1 MIARFF
7 RRHRKLLA
15 LLAFGAPVL
24 ALFVFVVFRA
34 GPLAPVRV
42 TLATVE
48 TRAVRPALFGVGLVE
63 ARYAHRIGPTTA
75 GRLSRVDAQPGDRV
89 AAGQT
94 LAEIDPLDLDDRIGA
109 QDAALRRTQ
118 ASLLA
123 SEAQIQEV
131 GARKL
136 YAQSQS
142 ERYEQLYAART
153 VSEAT
158 IEAKRQDLQ
167 VAQASLRA
175 AQANR
180 EAALKDLERLRAER
194 DGLVRQRENLRLVS
208 PVAGIVTQRDADPG
222 TTVVAGQTVVEVVAP
237 ENIWVNARFDQQ
249 RSHGLKAG
257 LSARL
262 RLRSHGAGELA
273 GRVARVEPRA
283 DAVTEET
290 LAKIEF
296 APPADPPPPIG
307 ELVEATV
314 ELDAQPPRPTILNA
328 SLQRVDGRLGVW
340 RVDGKTLRFAPVKI
354 GPSDLDGRVQI
365 VEGLRDGDTIV
376 VHSEKPLKAQSRIA
390 PVERLAGDER

>member
-1 MIARFF
+1 MIARFM
-7 RRHRKLLA
+7 RRNRNLLLLLA
-15 LLAFGAPVL
+15 LAAPVL
-24 ALFVFVVFRA
+24 GLFVFVMFRA

-42 TLATVE
+42 TVAQVE

-75 GRLSRVDAQPGDRV
+75 GRLSRVEVQPGDPV
-89 AAGQT
+89 KAGQT

-131 GARKL
+131 GARKI

-158 IEAKRQDLQ
+158 IESKRQDLQ

-180 EAALKDLERLRAER
+180 DAALKDLERLRAER

-208 PVAGIVTQRDADPG
+208 PVDGIVIQRDADPG

-237 ENIWVNARFDQQ
+237 QNIWVNARFDQH
-249 RSHGLKAG
+249 RSRGLKTG
-257 LSARL
+257 LSVQL
-262 RLRSHGAGELA
+262 RLRSHGADTLA
-273 GRVARVEPRA
+273 GRVARIEPRA

-296 APPADPPPPIG
+296 SPAPEAPPPIG

-314 ELDAQPPRPTILNA
+314 ELEEQGARPTILNA

-340 RVDGKTLRFAPVKI
+340 KAEGAAVRFVPVKA
-354 GPSDLDGRVQI
+354 GPADLDGRVQI
-365 VEGLRDGDTIV
+365 LDGLQDGETVV
-376 VHSEKPLKAQSRIA
+376 VHSEKPLNRRSRIA
-390 PVERLAGDER
+390 PVERLAGAAP